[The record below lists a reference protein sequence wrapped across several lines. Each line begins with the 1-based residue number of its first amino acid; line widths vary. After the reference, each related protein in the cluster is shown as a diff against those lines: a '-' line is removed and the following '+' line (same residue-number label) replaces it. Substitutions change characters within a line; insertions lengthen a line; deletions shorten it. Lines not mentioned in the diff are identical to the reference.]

1 MKIKD
6 MGVGTRLGGGFAL
19 VMLLMVAMVVIG
31 VFHLRGMMADT
42 RATTSNYLVRE
53 RLSTEWLSII
63 DTNAA
68 LGLAVMTSGDEG
80 VKLYAADEMKKN
92 SARASVVQKELF
104 SLVISAEGERLM
116 KAVSDAREAYT
127 VTRKEVLQISVAGNA
142 AETSAAIRNRLLPS
156 MKAYSVAVQ
165 AVVKNQQSAID
176 DSALHIQQAGASA
189 VWTLYGVGMVALM
202 LSTLLALFI
211 TRSIVIPLRSAVAV
225 SRAVASGNLT
235 IDVEV
240 HSRDQVGQLME
251 ALREMTESLRNTV
264 MKVRNG
270 SDSISSAA
278 GEIALGNRELSSRT
292 EEQAAS
298 VEQTAATL
306 EQLTATLNNTAGHT
320 ASAREF
326 VSETTALVKSNGSL
340 MSDVSTGMKSISES
354 SSRMSGIISVIDG
367 IAFQTN
373 ILALNAAV
381 EAARAGESG
390 RGFAVVAGEVR
401 TLAQRSA
408 SAAREIKALI
418 DDSVSRIDAGNTLV
432 DKAHKG
438 MEGIV
443 SNVSSIEQLINE
455 IAQAASEQND
465 GIAQINIAM
474 EQIDTTTQQN
484 AALVEE
490 SSTAAQLMAEHA
502 AIMGERVSAFRLDVT
517 HETNEHGGVHQ
528 LRPLP
533 V

>member
-1 MKIKD
+1 
-6 MGVGTRLGGGFAL
+6 
-19 VMLLMVAMVVIG
+19 
-31 VFHLRGMMADT
+31 MA
-42 RATTSNYLVRE
+42 
-53 RLSTEWLSII
+53 
-63 DTNAA
+63 
-68 LGLAVMTSGDEG
+68 
-80 VKLYAADEMKKN
+80 
-92 SARASVVQKELF
+92 
-104 SLVISAEGERLM
+104 
-116 KAVSDAREAYT
+116 
-127 VTRKEVLQISVAGNA
+127 
-142 AETSAAIRNRLLPS
+142 
-156 MKAYSVAVQ
+156 
-165 AVVKNQQSAID
+165 
-176 DSALHIQQAGASA
+176 
-189 VWTLYGVGMVALM
+189 
-202 LSTLLALFI
+202 
-211 TRSIVIPLRSAVAV
+211 
-225 SRAVASGNLT
+225 
-235 IDVEV
+235 
-240 HSRDQVGQLME
+240 

-292 EEQAAS
+292 EEQTAS

-320 ASAREF
+320 ASVREF

-340 MSDVSTGMKSISES
+340 MSDVSIGMKAISES

-408 SAAREIKALI
+408 SAAREIKVLI
-418 DDSVSRIDAGNTLV
+418 DDSVSRIDAGNRLV

-502 AIMGERVSAFRLDVT
+502 AIMGERVSVFRVDVT
-517 HETNEHGGVHQ
+517 HEANEHGGVSQ
-528 LRPLP
+528 LSPLP
-533 V
+533 I

>member
-6 MGVGTRLGGGFAL
+6 LGVGTRLGSGFGL
-19 VMLLMVAMVVIG
+19 VMLLMVAMVITGVI
-31 VFHLRGMMADT
+31 HLQGMIKDT
-42 RATTSNYLVRE
+42 RDITANYLVRE

-68 LGLAVMTSGDEG
+68 LGLVVMTSGDEG
-80 VKLYAADEMKKN
+80 VKQYAADEMRKN
-92 SARASVVQKELF
+92 SSRASVVQKELV
-104 SLVISAEGERLM
+104 SLVISSDGKRLM
-116 KAVSDAREAYT
+116 KVVADAREAYNA
-127 VTRKEVLQISVAGNA
+127 TRKEVLQISAAGNA
-142 AETSAAIRNRLLPS
+142 AETSDVIRTRLLPS
-156 MKAYSVAVQ
+156 MKAYSVAVG
-165 AVVKNQQSAID
+165 AVVRNQQDSID
-176 DSALHIQQAGASA
+176 GNGEHNQQAGTTA
-189 VWTLYGVGMVALM
+189 VWTLYAVGLVALI
-202 LSTLLALFI
+202 LSVLLALFI
-211 TRSIVIPLRSAVAV
+211 SRSIVIPLRSAVAV

-240 HSRDQVGQLME
+240 HSKDQLGQLMA

-278 GEIALGNRELSSRT
+278 GEIALGNQELSSRT

-306 EQLTATLNNTAGHT
+306 EQLTATLNNTASHT

-326 VSETTALVKSNGSL
+326 VSETTALVKVNGTM
-340 MSDVSTGMKSISES
+340 MSDVSSGMKAISES
-354 SSRMSGIISVIDG
+354 SSKMSGIISVIDG

-418 DDSVSRIDAGNTLV
+418 
-432 DKAHKG
+432 
-438 MEGIV
+438 
-443 SNVSSIEQLINE
+443 NE

-465 GIAQINIAM
+465 GIAQINLAM
-474 EQIDTTTQQN
+474 EQIDTMTQQN

-490 SSTAAQLMAEHA
+490 SATAAQSMAEHA
-502 AIMGERVSAFRLDVT
+502 AIMGEHVRVFRLDAT
-517 HETNEHGGVHQ
+517 QETPGGLSQ
-528 LRPLP
+528 LKPLF